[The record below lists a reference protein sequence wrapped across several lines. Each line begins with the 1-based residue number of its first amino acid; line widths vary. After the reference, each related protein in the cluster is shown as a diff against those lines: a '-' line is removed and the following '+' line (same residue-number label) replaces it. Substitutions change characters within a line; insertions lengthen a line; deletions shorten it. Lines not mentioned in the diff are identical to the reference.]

1 MVTHLGLSLSVS
13 LLVNLLLLGLRKS
26 SSLPLPPDPNF
37 FPFLGTIKWLR
48 QGLGGL
54 NIYLRSV
61 HQRLGPIITLRITSR
76 PAIFI
81 ADRSLAHQALILNG
95 AVFADRPPAPPISKI
110 VSSNQHNISSGFYG
124 ATWRLLRRNLTSE
137 ILHPSRLRSYSHARR
152 WVLEILFDRFRNH
165 GGSQEPIVVVD
176 HLHYAMFALLVLM
189 CFGDKL
195 DEKQIKEVEFVQRRQ
210 LLSFGRFNILNLWPK
225 LTKLIFKSRWD
236 EFHRIRDEQRDVLLP
251 LVRARRKILEER
263 KKDDEEEK
271 KDYVQSYV
279 DTLLDLELPDEKRK
293 LNEEEIMSLCSE
305 FLNGGTDT
313 TATALQWIMAN
324 LVKNPSIQERL
335 YEEIKSVVRE
345 EAKEIEEEEAHKMP
359 YLKAVVLEG
368 LRRHPPGHFV
378 LPHSVT
384 EDTVLGGYKVPKKG
398 TVNFMVAEIG
408 RDPAVWDEPMAFKP
422 ERFIGEEEPVDI
434 TGSRGIKM
442 MPFGAGRRIC
452 PGIGLAMLHLEYY
465 VANMVKEFEWKEVE
479 GCEVDLTEKLEFTVV
494 MKHPLK
500 ALAVARRSLEKEIV
514 FSFFSL
520 VLMFWKIW

>member
-1 MVTHLGLSLSVS
+1 MEIWLLILASLSIA
-13 LLVNLLLLGLRKS
+13 LLLNLLLRRRDS

-37 FPFLGTIKWLR
+37 FRFLGTLRWLR
-48 QGLGGL
+48 YGLGGFSS
-54 NIYLRSV
+54 YLRSV
-61 HQRLGPIITLRITSR
+61 HHRLGPIVTLHVTSR
-76 PAIFI
+76 PSIFV
-81 ADRSLAHQALILNG
+81 ADRSLAHQALIING
-95 AVFADRPPAPPISKI
+95 AVFADRPPPALTSKI
-110 VSSNQHNISSGFYG
+110 ITSNQHNISSGSYG

-137 ILHPSRLRSYSHARR
+137 ILHPSRVRSYSHARR
-152 WVLEILFDRFRNH
+152 WVLDILFDRFR
-165 GGSQEPIVVVD
+165 SEEPIVVVD

-210 LLSFGRFNILNLWPK
+210 LLSFSRFNILNLWPK
-225 LTKLIFKSRWD
+225 FTKWIFRKKWE
-236 EFHRIRDEQRDVLLP
+236 EFLQIRKEQQDVLLP
-251 LVRARRKILEER
+251 LIRARRKIVEER
-263 KKDDEEEK
+263 KKDNNDNV
-271 KDYVQSYV
+271 YVQSYV

-293 LNEEEIMSLCSE
+293 LNEDEIMSLCSE

-324 LVKNPSIQERL
+324 LVRNQEIQERL
-335 YEEIKSVVRE
+335 YEEIKSVVGE
-345 EAKEIEEEEAHKMP
+345 ETKEVEQEDVQKMP

-378 LPHSVT
+378 LQHSVT

-398 TVNFMVAEIG
+398 TINFMVAEIG
-408 RDPAVWDEPMAFKP
+408 RDPTVWEEPMAFKP
-422 ERFIGEEEPVDI
+422 ERFIGEEEVVDI

-479 GCEVDLTEKLEFTVV
+479 GHEVDLTEKLEFTVV

-500 ALAVARRSLEKEIV
+500 ALAVPRRS
-514 FSFFSL
+514 S
-520 VLMFWKIW
+520 